1 MADKTTKR
9 GPFDCAAFY
18 TITSKLSGKAVT
30 ACGDTEVRMFTLTGE
45 DNQQWKLAQADS
57 GAYRLIS
64 KATGKALDIILAGEN
79 DGAQLHQWEDI
90 SAPTQSWRFEQTQD
104 GSYKLKSSVS
114 GKCLDIV
121 DISALD
127 DARLQIWEDLDGEN
141 QKWALNALPA
151 TKSARNPRTPKK
163 ESAAGKRDERRGS
176 GHRNRARCQKDAIQ
190 NGIKGGPIQ
199 KNTEINCLSKPPMKK
214 ACCYFCSRPFL
225 RILNAFLLSIP
236 AQRLDRRHLCRLT
249 GGIYAKK
256 DTNCA

>member
-1 MADKTTKR
+1 MAGKTTNQDH
-9 GPFDCAAFY
+9 PFDCAAYY

-151 TKSARNPRTPKK
+151 PKPARNPRTPKK
-163 ESAAGKRDERRGS
+163 ESAAKTNPAATRETKKELKS
-176 GHRNRARCQKDAIQ
+176 TA
-190 NGIKGGPIQ
+190 
-199 KNTEINCLSKPPMKK
+199 SKPAAAKSKTTK
-214 ACCYFCSRPFL
+214 A
-225 RILNAFLLSIP
+225 A
-236 AQRLDRRHLCRLT
+236 A
-249 GGIYAKK
+249 AKK
-256 DTNCA
+256 TKEEAPAAATEPAAKTTPSRAASKAAPSKKTGEKTQK